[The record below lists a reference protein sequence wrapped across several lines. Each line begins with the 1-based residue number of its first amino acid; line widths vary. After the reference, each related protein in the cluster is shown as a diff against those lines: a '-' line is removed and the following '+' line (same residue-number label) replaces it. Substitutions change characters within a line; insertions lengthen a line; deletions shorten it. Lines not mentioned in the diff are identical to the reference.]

1 MSALYN
7 HFGCRKVTMLGAI
20 IAAIGFALS
29 SLAGS
34 VEVLILTYGII
45 GGTCIFRCLLLNSRE
60 ISIFVYWWNVSFD

>member
-45 GGTCIFRCLLLNSRE
+45 GGIFPCLLLNRRE
-60 ISIFVYWWNVSFD
+60 ISIFVYWWNVSFG